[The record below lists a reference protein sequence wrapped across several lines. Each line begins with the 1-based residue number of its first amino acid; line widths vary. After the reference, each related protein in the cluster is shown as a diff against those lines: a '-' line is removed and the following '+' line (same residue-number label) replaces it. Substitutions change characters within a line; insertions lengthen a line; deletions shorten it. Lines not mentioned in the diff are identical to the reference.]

1 MIKNRLISSL
11 RTIITT
17 LLYVI
22 ANIAAVYAVDY
33 ISADFTIGPWYNAVL
48 IVIIVAIANSLLWPI
63 FRRFMMK
70 IIIFTFGIGSLFI
83 NSIIF
88 YIASLFIP
96 GVSAGIYGVLQVPIV
111 MAIFTTFVTNIT
123 NTNYYERYIKNIFR
137 YASKQKT
144 SYKKIY
150 PGLIMVEIDGL
161 SINTLKKAIG
171 KGVMPNIE
179 RWIGEN
185 THTLK
190 GWETDLSSQTGASQA
205 GILHGNNTDIVAYR
219 WVEKENDNKII
230 VSGKLSDAPQ
240 IEKKISNGEGLL
252 VNGIS
257 IANMFSGDSEIQTL
271 TSSKLNGLAN
281 IYSKT
286 LNAVFLDA
294 YNFQRL
300 FILFLWDIILE
311 FSSQFVHKVK
321 NIKPRL
327 RRTIVYAAVRA
338 GANVVLR
345 EVTTDVLTSEIL
357 TGNIDSAYA
366 TFMGYDEIAHHSGAE
381 DRDVWSAL
389 KKIDQQFAK
398 LTSAIEM
405 SDREYK
411 FVVLSDHGQSKG
423 ATFKQRYG
431 MTLGNY
437 VRRLLP
443 DDLKMFKMEYN
454 IDHFRDAI
462 IPENKQIRN
471 FKERMGD
478 IRGDLFGDFE
488 SLQNIREGIEKRKP
502 AIIFENEQYQN
513 LRNKYTNSLEY
524 IKGHETSQQST
535 KKEKDSELIV
545 LGSGNLGLIY
555 LTQWKQ
561 RLSYEEI
568 VMLFPDL
575 IPGLVKH
582 PGIGFLLVNSIANG
596 GMIIGENGIYYLE
609 NDEIVG
615 ENPLE
620 GFGKNAAMHLK
631 RQNSF
636 NNMPDVLVNSFYDSE
651 SDEVCAFEELIG
663 SHGGLGGNQ
672 TKPFIL
678 YPSNPI
684 FPQRFHQNLLFYPCF
699 QGLPADNQDSILSVL
714 HLNCCMSSAQRDSG

>member
-1 MIKNRLISSL
+1 MIKNRIISSL

-22 ANIAAVYAVDY
+22 ANIAAVFTVDY
-33 ISADFTIGPWYNAVL
+33 ISADFTIGPEYNAVL
-48 IVIIVAIANSLLWPI
+48 IVIVVAIANSLLWPI

-70 IIIFTFGIGSLFI
+70 IIIFTFGIGSLLL
-83 NSIIF
+83 NSVIF

-111 MAIFTTFVTNIT
+111 MAIFTTFITNIT
-123 NTNYYERYIKNIFR
+123 NTNYYERYIQSIFK

-144 SYKKIY
+144 AYQKKY

-161 SINTLKKAIG
+161 SIDTLKKAIE

-219 WVEKENDNKII
+219 WVEKENNNKIV
-230 VSGKLSDAPQ
+230 VSGKLSDATK

-257 IANMFSGDSEIQTL
+257 IANMFSGDSKIPTL
-271 TSSKLNGLAN
+271 TSSKLNKMGN
-281 IYSKT
+281 IYNNS
-286 LNAVFLDA
+286 LDAVFLDA

-300 FILFLWDIILE
+300 VVLFLWDIILE
-311 FSSQFVHKVK
+311 LTSQLVHYVK

-327 RRTIVYAAVRA
+327 RRTITYPPVRA

-345 EVTTDVLTSEIL
+345 EVATDVLTSEIL
-357 TGNIDSAYA
+357 TGHIDTAYA
-366 TFMGYDEIAHHSGAE
+366 TFMGYDEIAHHSGVE
-381 DRDVWSAL
+381 DRDVWGTL
-389 KKIDQQFAK
+389 KKIDQQFSK

-405 SDREYK
+405 SDRDYK
-411 FVVLSDHGQSKG
+411 LVVLSDHGQSKG

-431 MTLGNY
+431 MTLGKY
-437 VRRLLP
+437 VRKLLP
-443 DDLKMFKMEYN
+443 DDLKMFKTEYN

-502 AIIFENEQYQN
+502 AIIFENEQYMN
-513 LRNKYTNSLEY
+513 LKDRYNNSLDY
-524 IKGHETSQQST
+524 IKDHETSQQST

-545 LGSGNLGLIY
+545 LGSGNMGLIY
-555 LTQWKQ
+555 LTQWKE

-582 PGIGFLLVNSIANG
+582 SGIGFVLVNSIANG
-596 GMIIGENGIYYLE
+596 GMIIAENGIYYLE
-609 NDEIVG
+609 SDEVVG

-636 NNMPDVLVNSFYDSE
+636 NNMPDVLVNSFYDSQT
-651 SDEVCAFEELIG
+651 DEVCAFEELIG

-678 YPSNPI
+678 YPSEWKDPGELVGSESI
-684 FPQRFHQNLLFYPCF
+684 YHFLKEEIGNL
-699 QGLPADNQDSILSVL
+699 NS
-714 HLNCCMSSAQRDSG
+714 

>member
-1 MIKNRLISSL
+1 MIKNKLISSL
-11 RTIITT
+11 RTITTT

-22 ANIAAVYAVDY
+22 ANIIAIYAVDF
-33 ISADFTIGPWYNAVL
+33 ISADFTVGYWYNAAI
-48 IVIIVAIANSLLWPI
+48 IVIAVAIANALLWPI
-63 FRRFMMK
+63 FRRFLMK

-111 MAIFTTFVTNIT
+111 MAIATTLITNLT
-123 NTNYYERYIKNIFR
+123 NTNYYERYIKNILN
-137 YASKQKT
+137 YAIKQKT
-144 SYKKIY
+144 DYKKRY
-150 PGLIMVEIDGL
+150 PGVIMVEIDGL
-161 SINTLKKAIG
+161 SLNTLKKAID

-179 RWIGEN
+179 KWIDEKS
-185 THTLK
+185 HALK

-205 GILHGNNTDIVAYR
+205 GILHGNNENIVAYR
-219 WVEKENDNKII
+219 WIEKENDNTLI
-230 VSGKLSDAPQ
+230 VSGKLSDAPE
-240 IEKKISNGEGLL
+240 IEKRISNGEGLL

-257 IANMFSGDSEIQTL
+257 IANMFSGDSEIPTL

-281 IYSKT
+281 IYNKT

-300 FILFLWDIILE
+300 FILFLWDILLE
-311 FSSQFVHKVK
+311 LKSQLFHKLR
-321 NIKPRL
+321 NIHPRL
-327 RRTIVYAAVRA
+327 RRTIVYATVRA

-357 TGNIDSAYA
+357 AGNIDTAYA
-366 TFMGYDEIAHHSGAE
+366 TYMGYDEIAHHSGVE
-381 DRDVWSAL
+381 DEDVWNAL
-389 KKIDQQFAK
+389 KKIDFQFTK

-405 SDREYK
+405 SDRDYK
-411 FVVLSDHGQSKG
+411 IVVLSDHGQSKG

-431 MTLGNY
+431 ITLGNY
-437 VRRLLP
+437 VRKFLP
-443 DDLKMFKMEYN
+443 DDMKMFKTEYN
-454 IDHFRDAI
+454 IDHFRDAV
-462 IPENKQIRN
+462 IPENKQMKNI
-471 FKERMGD
+471 KEKVGTIHDELFED
-478 IRGDLFGDFE
+478 ID
-488 SLQNIREGIEKRKP
+488 SLQNLKDKIESKKP
-502 AIIFENEQYQN
+502 AIIFENEKYQN
-513 LRNKYTNSLEY
+513 LRKRYTHSLDY
-524 IKGHETSQQST
+524 IEGYESVEQST
-535 KKEKDSELIV
+535 KKARDSELVV
-545 LGSGNLGLIY
+545 LGSGNMGLIY

-582 PGIGFLLVNSIANG
+582 PGIGFILVNSITNG
-596 GMIIGENGIYYLE
+596 GMIIGANGIYYLDS
-609 NDEIVG
+609 DEIVG

-620 GFGKNAAMHLK
+620 CFGENAAMHLK

-636 NNMPDVLVNSFYDSE
+636 DNMPDIMVNSFYDE
-651 SDEVCAFEELIG
+651 NLDEVCAFEELIG

-678 YPSNPI
+678 YPYEWEDPGDLIGAS
-684 FPQRFHQNLLFYPCF
+684 
-699 QGLPADNQDSILSVL
+699 SIYKFLKKEIDDLS
-714 HLNCCMSSAQRDSG
+714 S

>member
-22 ANIAAVYAVDY
+22 ANIAAVYTVDY
-33 ISADFTIGPWYNAVL
+33 ISTDFTIGPWYNAVL
-48 IVIIVAIANSLLWPI
+48 IVIVVAIANSLLWPI
-63 FRRFMMK
+63 FRRFLMK

-96 GVSAGIYGVLQVPIV
+96 GLSAGIYGVLQVPIV

-123 NTNYYERYIKNIFR
+123 NTNYYDSYIKSILK
-137 YASKQKT
+137 YAVKQKT
-144 SYKKIY
+144 PYKKIY
-150 PGLIMVEIDGL
+150 PGLIMLEIDGL
-161 SINTLKKAIG
+161 SINTLKKAIARG
-171 KGVMPNIE
+171 MMPNIE
-179 RWIGEN
+179 RWIEEK

-190 GWETDLSSQTGASQA
+190 EWETDLSSQTGASQA

-219 WVEKENDNKII
+219 WVEKENDNRII

-240 IEKKISNGEGLL
+240 IENKISNGEGLL

-257 IANMFSGDSEIQTL
+257 IANMFSGDSEIPTL

-311 FSSQFVHKVK
+311 LSSQVIHNVK

-345 EVTTDVLTSEIL
+345 EVATDVLTSEIL

-366 TFMGYDEIAHHSGAE
+366 TFMGYDEIAHHSGVE
-381 DRDVWSAL
+381 DRDVWGAL
-389 KKIDQQFAK
+389 KRIDQQFAR

-405 SDREYK
+405 SDRDYK
-411 FVVLSDHGQSKG
+411 LVVLSDHGQSKG

-437 VRRLLP
+437 VRGLLP
-443 DDLKMFKMEYN
+443 DDLKMFKTEYN

-462 IPENKQIRN
+462 IPENKQLRN

-478 IRGDLFGDFE
+478 IREDILDWE
-488 SLQNIREGIEKRKP
+488 SLQNIREELDKRKP
-502 AIIFENEQYQN
+502 ALIFENEQYLN
-513 LRNKYTNSLEY
+513 LRNSYSNSLDY
-524 IKGHETSQQST
+524 IKGYETSQQST

-545 LGSGNLGLIY
+545 LGSGNMGLIY

-561 RLSYEEI
+561 RLNYEEI

-582 PGIGFLLVNSIANG
+582 SGIGFILVNSITNG
-596 GMIIGENGIYYLE
+596 GMIISENGIYYLDS
-609 NDEIVG
+609 DEIVG

-620 GFGKNAAMHLK
+620 SFGKNAAMHLK

-636 NNMPDVLVNSFYDSE
+636 NNMPDILVNSFYDSE

-678 YPSNPI
+678 YPSEWGDPGELI
-684 FPQRFHQNLLFYPCF
+684 GSESIYHFLKDEITNL
-699 QGLPADNQDSILSVL
+699 NS
-714 HLNCCMSSAQRDSG
+714 

>member
-17 LLYVI
+17 LLFVLGDIFAIYF
-22 ANIAAVYAVDY
+22 VDF
-33 ISADFTIGPWYNAVL
+33 ISTDFTVGPWYNAII
-48 IVIIVAIANSLLWPI
+48 IVIAVTIANALLWPI
-63 FRRFMMK
+63 FRRFLMK

-88 YIASLFIP
+88 YIASYFIP

-111 MAIFTTFVTNIT
+111 MAIATTLITNIT
-123 NTNYYERYIKNIFR
+123 NTNYYDSYIKNILK
-137 YASKQKT
+137 YALKQKT
-144 SYKKIY
+144 PYKKRY
-150 PGLIMVEIDGL
+150 SGVIMLEVDGL
-161 SINTLKKAIG
+161 SINTLKKAID
-171 KGVMPNIE
+171 KGVMPNLKKWLDE
-179 RWIGEN
+179 K

-205 GILHGNNTDIVAYR
+205 GILHGNNKDIVSYR
-219 WVEKENDNKII
+219 WVEKENDNQIV
-230 VSGKLSDAPQ
+230 VSGKLSDAPK
-240 IEKKISNGEGLL
+240 IEDKISDGKGLL

-257 IANMFSGDSEIQTL
+257 IANMFSGDSKIPTL
-271 TSSKLNGLAN
+271 TSSKLEGLKN

-300 FILFLWDIILE
+300 FLLFLWDIILE
-311 FSSQFVHKVK
+311 LSSQIVHRLK
-321 NIKPRL
+321 NIQPRL

-357 TGNIDSAYA
+357 TGNIDTAYA
-366 TFMGYDEIAHHSGAE
+366 TFMGYDEIAHHSGVE

-398 LTSAIEM
+398 VTSAIEM
-405 SDREYK
+405 SDRDYK
-411 FVVLSDHGQSKG
+411 LVVLSDHGQSNG

-431 MTLGNY
+431 ITLGDY
-437 VRRLLP
+437 VRRFLP
-443 DDLKMFKMEYN
+443 DDLKMFKTEYN

-471 FKERMGD
+471 IKNKFGD
-478 IRGDLFGDFE
+478 ITDDLFEDLE

-502 AIIFENEQYQN
+502 PIIFENEQYIK
-513 LRNKYTNSLEY
+513 LRDKYANSLDY
-524 IKGHETSQQST
+524 IKDYESVEKSA
-535 KKEKDSELIV
+535 KKVQDSELIV

-561 RLSYEEI
+561 RLNYEEI

-582 PGIGFLLVNSIANG
+582 PGIGFILVNSMPNG
-596 GMIIGENGIYYLE
+596 GMVIGQDGIYYL
-609 NDEIVG
+609 DSDRIVG
-615 ENPLE
+615 KNPLE
-620 GFGKNAAMHLK
+620 GFGVNAAMHLK

-636 NNMPDVLVNSFYDSE
+636 NNMPDILVNSFYDE
-651 SDEVCAFEELIG
+651 KTNEVCAFEELIG

-678 YPSNPI
+678 YPSEWENPGDLI
-684 FPQRFHQNLLFYPCF
+684 GAESIYRFLKKEIENL
-699 QGLPADNQDSILSVL
+699 NS
-714 HLNCCMSSAQRDSG
+714 